1 MQFFKYIVIFI
12 LILTT
17 SINSSYAQDSNTTNK
32 SSKKV
37 KEKKPKKEKKEKK
50 PKKEKKEKKPKKE
63 KKEKKPKKVK
73 EEKQAKEK
81 KASETDSSSEGEDK
95 NFGPVFNGAS
105 ISASAGVNIY
115 FGDIADYNLFP
126 KLSEFGEKSNS
137 AFKFSIARDIKWGLG
152 AKFNYQSGKLQGTRQ
167 TGRNSTKLSFEN
179 SFFAISLQPQYLISD
194 ILFKKDETR
203 RFKIYAQIGIGY
215 MWYRTKLYDTK
226 TLNTKDYEGYI
237 EVEETEAF
245 AQKVLSDKTS
255 KATTLTIPYGVTVVY
270 KLNHKIDLHLD
281 FTQSSTTTDR
291 LDAFSRDWTAK
302 DKYEYVGIGLTY
314 NFNRTSDDAPKKRSK
329 KDGIKTF
336 EDDSLNNSGST
347 PSMLSKPRTKKKGLF
362 GKKKKSEDDEL
373 LNIRLKLFETQLK
386 LFEMQYLLGK

>member
-1 MQFFKYIVIFI
+1 MIFLRHLILSIFI
-12 LILTT
+12 L
-17 SINSSYAQDSNTTNK
+17 SCVASSYAQTMGDPPSGK
-32 SSKKV
+32 SSKKD
-37 KEKKPKKEKKEKK
+37 
-50 PKKEKKEKKPKKE
+50 
-63 KKEKKPKKVK
+63 KKPKKVK
-73 EEKQAKEK
+73 KSKKDKKVKKDKKSKKETKPKKEK
-81 KASETDSSSEGEDK
+81 TTSNEASDEGTEK
-95 NFGPVFNGAS
+95 NFGPIFDGAS
-105 ISASAGVNIY
+105 ISVSAGINTY
-115 FGDIADYNLFP
+115 FGDLADYNIFP
-126 KLSEFGEKSNS
+126 RFSQFGDHTSS

-167 TGRNSTKLSFEN
+167 TGGNSTKLSFEN
-179 SFFAISLQPQYLISD
+179 SFFDISLQPRYLISD

-203 RFKIYAQIGIGY
+203 RFKIYAQIGVGY

-226 TLNTKDYEGYI
+226 TLNTKDYEGYV
-237 EVEETEAF
+237 EVEETEAL

-255 KATTLTIPYGVTVVY
+255 KATTLTIPYGLTVVY

-302 DKYEYVGIGLTY
+302 DKYDYVGIGITY

-329 KDGIKTF
+329 KNEIKTF
-336 EDDSLNNSGST
+336 DDDSLNNTGDAT
-347 PSMLSKPRTKKKGLF
+347 NMLSKPKTRKKGLF
-362 GKKKKSEDDEL
+362 GKRNKRKKSEDDEL